1 MNAAAPESLGS
12 VGDYTLLERLEPSG
26 PGDLYRARDTRR
38 GRTVGL
44 RLLPAGVPADAAR
57 RAACVAEHRALA
69 AFTHPNV
76 TTVYD
81 AGEVDGRIYVVS
93 EFVKGRS
100 LRAELGG
107 RPLPPR
113 RAVEIAVQIAD
124 AIAEVHAAG
133 FEPAGLSPESILI
146 TEKGHARIPLAAL
159 GARFGW
165 DDGAPARLRA
175 VDVPELRGGQPPDE
189 RSDVFTVGSLLFE
202 MLAAH
207 PVDANGQAP
216 SAFNTLVPKELDAAT
231 LRATAQQPDYR
242 YQSLVT
248 MAAELRSIAAI
259 LDVREAT
266 ADEAGAAG
274 APPALGL
281 AAVLGGVLI
290 VAGVLWWWLA

>member
-1 MNAAAPESLGS
+1 MNAAAPEAVGS
-12 VGDYTLLERLEPSG
+12 IGDYTLLEALEPSG
-26 PGDLYRARDTRR
+26 PGELFRARDTRR
-38 GRTVGL
+38 GRTVVL
-44 RLLPAGVPADAAR
+44 RLLPAGEPADAASR
-57 RAACVAEHRALA
+57 DAFVAAHLALT

-76 TTVYD
+76 TTVFD
-81 AGEVDGRIYVVS
+81 AGDSGGRLYVVS

-100 LRAELGG
+100 LRAELAG

-113 RAVEIAVQIAD
+113 RAVELAVQIAD

-133 FEPAGLSPESILI
+133 FEPAGISPESVLV

-159 GARFGW
+159 GARFGF
-165 DDGAPARLRA
+165 DDAAPARLRA
-175 VDVPELRGGQPPDE
+175 VQVPEVRGGQQPDE

-216 SAFNTLVPKELDAAT
+216 SVFNVLVPKELDAAT

-259 LDVREAT
+259 LDVREGA
-266 ADEAGAAG
+266 ADEASAEGAM
-274 APPALGL
+274 PAAGL
-281 AAVLGGVLI
+281 AAV
-290 VAGVLWWWLA
+290 VAGVLVVAGLLWWWLG

>member
-1 MNAAAPESLGS
+1 MNAAVPDALGS
-12 VGDYTLLERLEPSG
+12 VGDYTLLELLEPSG
-26 PGDLYRARDTRR
+26 PGELYRARDTRR
-38 GRTVGL
+38 GRTVVL
-44 RLLPAGVPADAAR
+44 RLLPAGEPPDAAA
-57 RAACVAEHRALA
+57 RAALVASHRALT

-76 TTVYD
+76 TTVFD
-81 AGEVDGRIYVVS
+81 AGEFDGRLFVVA

-100 LRAELGG
+100 LRAELAG

-113 RAVEIAVQIAD
+113 RAVDLAVQIAD

-133 FEPAGLSPESILI
+133 FEPAGLSPESILV
-146 TEKGHARIPLAAL
+146 TEKGHARIPLSAL
-159 GARFGW
+159 GARFGF
-165 DDGAPARLRA
+165 DDGAPPRLRA
-175 VDVPELRGGQPPDE
+175 VRVPELRDGRPPDE

-216 SAFNTLVPKELDAAT
+216 SVFNALVPKELDAAT

-266 ADEAGAAG
+266 ADETAAAG

-281 AAVLGGVLI
+281 AAVAAVVLV
-290 VAGVLWWWLA
+290 VAGLLWWWLG

>member
-1 MNAAAPESLGS
+1 MTAAVPESLGS
-12 VGDYTLLERLEPSG
+12 VGDYTLLELLEPSG
-26 PGDLYRARDTRR
+26 PGELFRARDTRH
-38 GRTVGL
+38 GRTVVL
-44 RLLPAGVPADAAR
+44 RRLPAGEPADAAS
-57 RAACVAEHRALA
+57 RAAFVAAHRALT

-76 TTVYD
+76 TTVFD
-81 AGEVDGRIYVVS
+81 AGEFDGRLYVVS

-100 LRAELGG
+100 LAAELGG

-113 RAVEIAVQIAD
+113 RAVELTVQIAD

-133 FEPAGLSPESILI
+133 FEPAGLSPESILV

-159 GARFGW
+159 GARFGF
-165 DDGAPARLRA
+165 DEGAPGRLRS
-175 VDVPELRGGQPPDE
+175 VNVPELRAGQEPTE
-189 RSDVFTVGSLLFE
+189 ESDVYTVGSLLFE

-216 SAFNTLVPKELDAAT
+216 SAFNALVPKELDAAT

-259 LDVREAT
+259 LDVREVA
-266 ADEAGAAG
+266 ADEVASAAAPSVAGLVAVG
-274 APPALGL
+274 A
-281 AAVLGGVLI
+281 GVLI
-290 VAGVLWWWLA
+290 AVLVLWWWLG